1 MEQDIYNRIGKLED
15 GITDVKV
22 ELAQTYKD
30 LINHHKMD
38 EVNSKH
44 YKEELAAIKEAT
56 RDKNAGKSHK
66 VVFLLKELWLPF
78 IFKYSIEI
86 RVPPRAFIPFML
98 SKFPFIL
105 HADFSKYPSRCS
117 IFWTA
122 SCPNAVRIMFI
133 KPKL

>member
-15 GITDVKV
+15 SITEVKV

-56 RDKNAGKSHK
+56 RDKNADKSRLDK
-66 VVFLLKELWLPF
+66 WVGEVLTPQTIAIILAILAAVVGAQ
-78 IFKYSIEI
+78 I
-86 RVPPRAFIPFML
+86 
-98 SKFPFIL
+98 
-105 HADFSKYPSRCS
+105 
-117 IFWTA
+117 
-122 SCPNAVRIMFI
+122 
-133 KPKL
+133 

>member
-15 GITDVKV
+15 SITEVKV

-56 RDKNAGKSHK
+56 RDKDADKSK
-66 VVFLLKELWLPF
+66 LDKWVGEVLTPQTIAIILAIIAAVVGAQ
-78 IFKYSIEI
+78 I
-86 RVPPRAFIPFML
+86 
-98 SKFPFIL
+98 
-105 HADFSKYPSRCS
+105 
-117 IFWTA
+117 
-122 SCPNAVRIMFI
+122 
-133 KPKL
+133 

>member
-15 GITDVKV
+15 SITEVKV

-56 RDKNAGKSHK
+56 RDKDADKSRLDK
-66 VVFLLKELWLPF
+66 WVGEVLTPQTIAIVLAIIAAVVGAQ
-78 IFKYSIEI
+78 I
-86 RVPPRAFIPFML
+86 
-98 SKFPFIL
+98 
-105 HADFSKYPSRCS
+105 
-117 IFWTA
+117 
-122 SCPNAVRIMFI
+122 
-133 KPKL
+133 

>member
-15 GITDVKV
+15 SITEVKV

-56 RDKNAGKSHK
+56 RDKNADKSRLDK
-66 VVFLLKELWLPF
+66 WVGEVLTPQT
-78 IFKYSIEI
+78 IAI
-86 RVPPRAFIPFML
+86 
-98 SKFPFIL
+98 IL
-105 HADFSKYPSRCS
+105 A
-117 IFWTA
+117 ILA
-122 SCPNAVRIMFI
+122 AVMGAQI
-133 KPKL
+133 

>member
-15 GITDVKV
+15 SITEVKV

-56 RDKNAGKSHK
+56 RDKDADKSRLDK
-66 VVFLLKELWLPF
+66 WVGEVLTPQTIAIILAIIAAVVG
-78 IFKYSIEI
+78 
-86 RVPPRAFIPFML
+86 A
-98 SKFPFIL
+98 
-105 HADFSKYPSRCS
+105 
-117 IFWTA
+117 
-122 SCPNAVRIMFI
+122 
-133 KPKL
+133 

>member
-56 RDKNAGKSHK
+56 RDKDADKSK
-66 VVFLLKELWLPF
+66 LDKWVGEVLTPQTIAIILAIIAAVVGAQ
-78 IFKYSIEI
+78 I
-86 RVPPRAFIPFML
+86 
-98 SKFPFIL
+98 
-105 HADFSKYPSRCS
+105 
-117 IFWTA
+117 
-122 SCPNAVRIMFI
+122 
-133 KPKL
+133 